1 MKRPFTR
8 LRSGFCAPCTTI
20 HASLCVV
27 LACLCVWPA
36 AAHAVL
42 LDDGPE
48 RVLFQGVQEGLWV
61 RVLRRRTS
69 YAIHAYRLEGK
80 RRVLARGSWVGL
92 IEGST
97 TGLMLDPRAIAIV
110 RRRCPPDRPLRSIQV
125 EGMHRYRID
134 DGEWMMAFTSK
145 SPFTPTLAHRV
156 PERIASQFLARAE
169 LSSQVERLS
178 RSIDPV
184 RLVWR
189 RDAGQPRPTIG
200 LPIMTPARPAG
211 LDAPMAPP
219 GAEAGDGLEGE
230 ILVDPSQPL
239 GGEAP
244 TPPPVPR
251 VPR

>member
-1 MKRPFTR
+1 MP
-8 LRSGFCAPCTTI
+8 RSAPGI
-20 HASLCVV
+20 WPII
-27 LACLCVWPA
+27 LALLTAWPDSA
-36 AAHAVL
+36 RAVL

-48 RVLFQGVQEGLWV
+48 RILFQGVQEGLWV

-69 YAIHAYRLEGK
+69 YAIHAYRLGGT

-110 RRRCPPDRPLRSIQV
+110 RRRCPPDRPLRSLQV

-169 LSSQVERLS
+169 LASQVERLS
-178 RSIDPV
+178 RGIDPV

-189 RDAGQPRPTIG
+189 RASAAPRPAIG
-200 LPIMTPARPAG
+200 LPILTPARPAG
-211 LDAPMAPP
+211 LDEPLVSP
-219 GAEAGDGLEGE
+219 GSEDGGGLEGE

-244 TPPPVPR
+244 APPPVPR